1 MDPIRVPLE
10 QVISIW
16 WSMFWRWSVL
26 GTLGGGVVGGVLGF
40 ILAFMGA
47 NKEVIE
53 AVVMLFAAV
62 FTIPL
67 SIWALK
73 VALSKR
79 HGGYSV
85 VLVKLDQHVAEA
97 SNSTIGVR
105 Q

>member
-16 WSMFWRWSVL
+16 WSMFWRWSVF
-26 GTLGGGVVGGVLGF
+26 GTLGGFVIGFVFGF
-40 ILAFMGA
+40 ILAFMGV
-47 NKEVIE
+47 NKEVME
-53 AVVMLFAAV
+53 AVVILSV
-62 FTIPL
+62 VVYTIPL
-67 SIWALK
+67 TIWTMK

-79 HGGYSV
+79 HAGYSV
-85 VLVKLDQHVAEA
+85 VLVKLDQHIAEA